1 MRSVTTNPPTRLAVA
16 RTTASNATASTHG
29 SEACPATMIAP
40 TRMMP
45 WMALAPD
52 IKGVC
57 SVLETLETT
66 SKPTNTAKTVMVS
79 RRDAVH
85 QETPSLAS

>member
-1 MRSVTTNPPTRLAVA
+1 MPENISSMRSVTTKPPTKLTVAMRTARRARASIQAV
-16 RTTASNATASTHG
+16 S
-29 SEACPATMIAP
+29 ACPATMMDP

-57 SVLETLETT
+57 RVLDTLETT
-66 SKPTNTAKTVMVS
+66 SNPTNTARTK
-79 RRDAVH
+79 
-85 QETPSLAS
+85 